1 MSLLDD
7 FEILDAKA
15 DKACKEDIMSLFLHK
30 FISSNI
36 NIVYPKN
43 QLYIGDF
50 DVHLVDVKKC
60 LNGKFESDASSSLCA
75 WGDAVKADITWD
87 LSEWLDKDHNNV
99 YIGYNYMYFPTEDR
113 RLLQFK
119 LFNADEVIP
128 NLNVEIEKDQSRYSP
143 YEIYQPYVNERYKNT
158 YRGYKILSVKSN
170 QRSTAIGWLEFNMDL
185 IMQLICTN
193 WQYPYCDQI
202 PSTYKVIPYGWDKKK
217 MGEYV
222 EKGKIDYIF

>member
-15 DKACKEDIMSLFLHK
+15 DKACKEDTMSLFLHN

-43 QLYIGDF
+43 QIYINDF
-50 DVHLVDVKKC
+50 DVHLFDVKRC
-60 LNGKFESDASSSLCA
+60 LNGKFEDTSSPIRG
-75 WGDAVKADITWD
+75 WGDAVDADITWD

-113 RLLQFK
+113 RLLKFK

-128 NLNVEIEKDQSRYSP
+128 NLNVEIEKEKPRYSS

-170 QRSTAIGWLEFNMDL
+170 HRSTTIGWLEFNMDL
-185 IMQLICTN
+185 IMQLVCTS
-193 WQYPYCDQI
+193 WQYPYCEQI
-202 PSTYKVIPYGWDKKK
+202 PSTYKVIPYGWDKKE
-217 MGEYV
+217 MGEYR

>member
-15 DKACKEDIMSLFLHK
+15 DKACKEDVMSLFLHK

-43 QLYIGDF
+43 QIFIHHF
-50 DVHLVDVKKC
+50 DVHLHDVIKC
-60 LNGKFESDASSSLCA
+60 LNGKFEDASSPLRA
-75 WGDAVKADITWD
+75 WGEATDADITWD

-99 YIGYNYMYFPTEDR
+99 YIGYNYMYFPKEGR
-113 RLLQFK
+113 RLLKFK

-128 NLNVEIEKDQSRYSP
+128 NLNVEIEKDKSIYSA
-143 YEIYQPYVNERYKNT
+143 YNITQAYVNERYKNT
-158 YRGYKILSVKSN
+158 YRGYKILSVKTN
-170 QRSTAIGWLEFNMDL
+170 DRATTIGWLEFNMDL
-185 IMQLICTN
+185 IMQLVSTG

-202 PSTYKVIPYGWDKKK
+202 PSTYKIIPYGWDKKK

-222 EKGKIDYIF
+222 PKPEIGHTL

>member
-15 DKACKEDIMSLFLHK
+15 DKACKEDTMGLFLHK
-30 FISSNI
+30 FISSNV
-36 NIVYPKN
+36 NLVYPKN
-43 QLYIGDF
+43 QIYLNDF
-50 DVHLVDVKKC
+50 DVHLHDVKRC
-60 LNGKFESDASSSLCA
+60 LNGKFEEASSPIRG
-75 WGDAVKADITWD
+75 WGDATDADITWD

-119 LFNADEVIP
+119 LFNADEIIP
-128 NLNVEIEKDQSRYSP
+128 NLNIEIDKTRCSHADITQA
-143 YEIYQPYVNERYKNT
+143 YVNERYKNT
-158 YRGYKILSVKSN
+158 YRGYKILSIKSN
-170 QRSTAIGWLEFNMDL
+170 HRSTTIGWLEFNMDL
-185 IMQLICTN
+185 IMQLVSTG

-202 PSTYKVIPYGWDKKK
+202 PPTYKVIPYGWDKKV

-222 EKGKIDYIF
+222 PKPEIDRIF

>member
-15 DKACKEDIMSLFLHK
+15 DKACKEDTMSLFLHK
-30 FISSNI
+30 FISQNI
-36 NIVYPKN
+36 NLVYPKN
-43 QLYIGDF
+43 QIFIYHF

-60 LNGKFESDASSSLCA
+60 LNGKFEGVSSPHHA
-75 WGDAVKADITWD
+75 WGDATDADMTWD

-119 LFNADEVIP
+119 LFNADEIIP
-128 NLNVEIEKDQSRYSP
+128 NLNIEIEKEKSTYSLSGFC
-143 YEIYQPYVNERYKNT
+143 QPYVNERYKNT
-158 YRGYKILSVKSN
+158 YKGYKILSVKTSD
-170 QRSTAIGWLEFNMDL
+170 RSTTMGWLEFNMDL
-185 IMQLICTN
+185 IMQLVSTGYQ
-193 WQYPYCDQI
+193 WPACDQI

-217 MGEYV
+217 MGEYR
-222 EKGKIDYIF
+222 EKGKIDNIF

>member
-15 DKACKEDIMSLFLHK
+15 DKACKEDTMSLFLHN

-60 LNGKFESDASSSLCA
+60 LNGKFESDASSPLCA

-99 YIGYNYMYFPTEDR
+99 YIGYNYMYFPSEDR
-113 RLLQFK
+113 RLLKFK

-128 NLNVEIEKDQSRYSP
+128 NLNVEIEKEKPKYSP
-143 YEIYQPYVNERYKNT
+143 YEIYQTYVNERYKNT
-158 YRGYKILSVKSN
+158 YRGYKMLSVKSSHK
-170 QRSTAIGWLEFNMDL
+170 STTMGWLEFNMDL
-185 IMQLICTN
+185 IMQLVSTG

-202 PSTYKVIPYGWDKKK
+202 PSAYKVIPYGWDKKE

-222 EKGKIDYIF
+222 PKPEIDRTF